1 MKAREAIG
9 LIITLLSLLIFAY
22 EILYVGLIGGRIGAT
37 VEKTIGAT
45 VEKTP
50 IVTFDALLISAGF
63 LLILIG
69 PALWLGEVPANLKKL
84 IEAKTGRKLS

>member
-9 LIITLLSLLIFAY
+9 LIITLLSLVIFAY
-22 EILYVGLIGGRIGAT
+22 EILYVGLTGGRIG
-37 VEKTIGAT
+37 VKDE
-45 VEKTP
+45 
-50 IVTFDALLISAGF
+50 VTSDAILISTGF